1 MLADPASRAR
11 YDEAVGIVRRGE
23 GLARP
28 DGFPSEPGLVRGAD
42 FVTGVDGLV
51 VAQSPGPA
59 TGARRGSALTV
70 QVWHPPARSVIPGHV
85 IR

>member
-1 MLADPASRAR
+1 MGRFLRALAARREQALAKLEILDLARGVLADPASRAR

-42 FVTGVDGLV
+42 FVTGV
-51 VAQSPGPA
+51 AEA
-59 TGARRGSALTV
+59 
-70 QVWHPPARSVIPGHV
+70 
-85 IR
+85 